1 MGASYGKKKAYSIN
15 TAPQPKKKCAKN
27 GKLQN
32 GQASAHAALQWEGE
46 QEAQSSHRHPPSDG
60 YVPQPDYMDAEDD
73 QDLIKPRKLV
83 NPVKSS
89 KSHQDLHKELLMRYT
104 HYSNGG
110 AEAKPELQRVLEAR
124 RREQRGRQKRQEE
137 EARRKV
143 SPLEQ
148 ELLKR
153 QKKLEELEQQQ
164 GKDQEDIEKAPEFV
178 KVKEKLRRT
187 SFHGK
192 DEKEV

>member
-1 MGASYGKKKAYSIN
+1 MADRFTSSFYCPRELLHKS
-15 TAPQPKKKCAKN
+15 
-27 GKLQN
+27 
-32 GQASAHAALQWEGE
+32 ASAHAALQWEGE
-46 QEAQSSHRHPPSDG
+46 QEAQGSLRHPPADG
-60 YVPQPDYMDAEDD
+60 FVPQPDYMDAEDA

-89 KSHQDLHKELLMRYT
+89 KSHQDLHKELLMRGG
-104 HYSNGG
+104 GG
-110 AEAKPELQRVLEAR
+110 AEPKPELQRVLEAR
-124 RREQRGRQKRQEE
+124 KREQRGRQKRQEE

-153 QKKLEELEQQQ
+153 QKKLEELERQQE
-164 GKDQEDIEKAPEFV
+164 KDQEDMEKAPEFV

-187 SFHGK
+187 SFHSK
-192 DEKEV
+192 DEKMM